1 MLCHSPAL
9 CRQVLPLK
17 QGEKAGEVLLIGRP
31 ANAMVRQGSTKVCMS
46 IKNICPFSLA
56 EGQSVSTSSVLK
68 CLDLIAAFLDMWN
81 AQLLVNRGEAH
92 QMNNQKEKWTGL
104 SDCLDL

>member
-1 MLCHSPAL
+1 MLCHTPAL

-56 EGQSVSTSSVLK
+56 EGQSVSTSSVLR
-68 CLDLIAAFLDMWN
+68 CLDLVAASFLIFLICGMRI
-81 AQLLVNRGEAH
+81 AQLMVNR
-92 QMNNQKEKWTGL
+92 
-104 SDCLDL
+104 DPPDV

>member
-1 MLCHSPAL
+1 MLCHTPAL

-46 IKNICPFSLA
+46 IKNVCPFSLA
-56 EGQSVSTSSVLK
+56 EGKSFSTSSVQR
-68 CLDLIAAFLDMWN
+68 CLDLV
-81 AQLLVNRGEAH
+81 QLSISVMHKTEELISWPFMG
-92 QMNNQKEKWTGL
+92 QI
-104 SDCLDL
+104 